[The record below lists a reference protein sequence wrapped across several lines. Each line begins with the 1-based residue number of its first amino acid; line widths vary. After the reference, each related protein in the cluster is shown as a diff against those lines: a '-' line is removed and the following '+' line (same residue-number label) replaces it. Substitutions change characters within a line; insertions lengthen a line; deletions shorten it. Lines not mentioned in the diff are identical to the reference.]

1 MINVVFYM
9 RDGRC
14 CGFHCKGHAGYATQ
28 GKDIVCAGVS
38 ALVINCAN
46 SIEKL
51 TNDRADIEH
60 ASDGSVFCMVKAPV
74 SAESE
79 LLLRSLRMGL
89 TGIYE
94 QYRKYIRIVDEE

>member
-1 MINVVFYM
+1 MITVVFYM
-9 RDGRC
+9 RDGRY
-14 CGFHCKGHAGYATQ
+14 CGFHCSGHAGFADK

-46 SIEKL
+46 SIDRL
-51 TNDRADIEH
+51 TKDRADIEH
-60 ASDGSVFCMVKAPV
+60 ASDGSVFCMVKQPV

-89 TGIYE
+89 VGIYE
-94 QYRKYIRIVDEE
+94 KYRKYIRIVDEE